1 MGKKSLLLFIGLV
14 LPILVFLFLKMFGKN
29 QFDVPYPEL
38 LKSDDCRLT
47 YSDPYVVPDSVID
60 DLTNRSFE
68 LLLVN
73 FGVSSKKLERIV
85 SKYAVSGVSVDQG
98 SDSSLSQ
105 NLAFMKRCIFR
116 LSEPNTLVLLDSR
129 RHIRGIYDGTDRDE
143 LDRLEAEIIILL
155 KKY

>member
-38 LKSDDCRLT
+38 PKSDDCTLA
-47 YSDPYVVPDSVID
+47 YSEPYVVPDSVIN

-68 LLLVN
+68 LLIVN
-73 FGVSSKKLERIV
+73 FGVSSKKLERLIT
-85 SKYAVSGVSVDQG
+85 KYAVVAVSIDPG
-98 SDSSLSQ
+98 NGSSLAQ
-105 NLAFMKRCIFR
+105 DMAFKKHCIFR
-116 LSEPNTLVLLDSR
+116 ANEPNNLVLLDSR
-129 RHIRGIYDGTDRDE
+129 RQIRGLYDGTDRDE